1 MKKSTEKQTPLEPLP
16 MLNCPNLR
24 IHADIFG
31 PMLTAQSNK
40 TFVLCITD
48 AFMKYAIVTAILNKE
63 AETVANAINK
73 EWF

>member
-1 MKKSTEKQTPLEPLP
+1 
-16 MLNCPNLR
+16 
-24 IHADIFG
+24 
-31 PMLTAQSNK
+31 MLTAQSNK

-73 EWF
+73 DWFWKIRIPAQIYMDGGTEFTNKLSAEFF